1 MQPLEAHSIKTNAI
15 KANSIKANAME
26 NTNEQ
31 SRPLSWVAVDWGSSN
46 LRAWGMDHQN
56 HIIAQ
61 GTSDKGMLS
70 LKPDEY
76 EAELLRLVSPWLPA
90 SGQVIVMVCGMAGA
104 RQGWQEAAYLPVPT
118 PLGQLS
124 QGAVLPTLAGNKL
137 RVYLL
142 PGLSQ
147 TRSDSRHF
155 DVMRGEETQLAGL
168 VADTPEFSGLV
179 CLPGTHAKWATLD
192 AGAVTQFTTY
202 LTGELYQLLAN
213 QSVLKHSIGSD
224 ELNDPAC
231 RAAFIGAVSEV
242 NAAPETFSSR
252 LFGLRAQ
259 DLLDGELAVGKTRG
273 AVLAA
278 RLSGLAIGLELSG
291 ACQSHPRDK
300 PITLIGNQ
308 ALCQRY
314 TMALDAIGYQ
324 THYLDGDTAVLAGL
338 RLAHQALPH

>member
-1 MQPLEAHSIKTNAI
+1 MQSTETNSTKANST
-15 KANSIKANAME
+15 KANSIETSAAEM
-26 NTNEQ
+26 TNEQ
-31 SRPLSWVAVDWGSSN
+31 SRPLAWVAVDWGSSN
-46 LRAWGMDHQN
+46 LRAWGMDQQGN
-56 HIIAQ
+56 VIAQ
-61 GTSDKGMLS
+61 SSSDKGMLS

-76 EAELLRLVSPWLPA
+76 EAELLHLISPWLPA
-90 SGQVIVMVCGMAGA
+90 SSRVEVMVCGMAGA

-124 QGAVLPTLAGNKL
+124 QGAVMPTLTGSQL

-179 CLPGTHAKWATLD
+179 CLPGTHSKWATLD
-192 AGAVTQFTTY
+192 SGAITQFTTY
-202 LTGELYQLLAN
+202 LTGELYQLLAT

-224 ELNDPAC
+224 ALNDSAC
-231 RAAFIGAVSEV
+231 RAAFIDAVSEV

-259 DLLDGELAVGKTRG
+259 DLLDSELPVGKTRG

-291 ACQSHPRDK
+291 ACQSRPSDE

-314 TMALDAIGYQ
+314 TMALNAIGYQ

-338 RLAHQALPH
+338 KLAHQALPH